1 MTGRLMTNAWRTFC
15 QDRATSQ
22 DSAKVEPVRVI
33 LGVLGVLERMSCTL
47 PDTKARGP
55 RITELAI

>member
-22 DSAKVEPVRVI
+22 DSAKVEPVRVA
-33 LGVLGVLERMSCTL
+33 LERMSCTL

-55 RITELAI
+55 WSTDNGTR

>member
-22 DSAKVEPVRVI
+22 DSAKVEPVRVVI
-33 LGVLGVLERMSCTL
+33 GVLGVLERMSCTL
-47 PDTKARGP
+47 P
-55 RITELAI
+55 